1 MRNRPSFSSARTG
14 SFARRE
20 PSPWPTLRPCGAAGA
35 GGRINLNA
43 GAERE
48 TLPFLLRPSID
59 ITEEA

>member
-1 MRNRPSFSSARTG
+1 VRTG
-14 SFARRE
+14 FVSSWSRHLANFRALWARGE
-20 PSPWPTLRPCGAAGA
+20 

-48 TLPFLLRPSID
+48 TLPFSLRPLID

>member
-1 MRNRPSFSSARTG
+1 VSTR
-14 SFARRE
+14 
-20 PSPWPTLRPCGAAGA
+20 GA

-48 TLPFLLRPSID
+48 TLPFWLRLLID